1 MSWFSC
7 DNSYCPYDIWAP
19 GERTKVENV
28 AFSSYAYHNQ
38 KMEDFINALAAVPD
52 PNNYGV
58 QNQIARSLGIRID
71 DFTDDEISYMEN
83 EIGRRHM
90 YKYNG

>member
-1 MSWFSC
+1 MDTVFG
-7 DNSYCPYDIWAP
+7 A
-19 GERTKVENV
+19 
-28 AFSSYAYHNQ
+28 YAYHNQ

-52 PNNYGV
+52 TNNYGV
-58 QNQIARSLGIRID
+58 QNQIARELGIRID